1 MLAILFLILK
11 SKENVNYLNYRIFI
25 FLFGLSIIIYSEMSL
40 RFIES
45 DILDNIKIFIIPVI
59 KMILIYSTI
68 YFNLKSFK
76 RKK

>member
-11 SKENVNYLNYRIFI
+11 SKENVNYLNYRVFI
-25 FLFGLSIIIYSEMSL
+25 FLFGLSIIISAEMSL
-40 RFIES
+40 RFIKN
-45 DILDNIKIFIIPVI
+45 DILDNIKIFIIPVVI
-59 KMILIYSTI
+59 MILIYSII